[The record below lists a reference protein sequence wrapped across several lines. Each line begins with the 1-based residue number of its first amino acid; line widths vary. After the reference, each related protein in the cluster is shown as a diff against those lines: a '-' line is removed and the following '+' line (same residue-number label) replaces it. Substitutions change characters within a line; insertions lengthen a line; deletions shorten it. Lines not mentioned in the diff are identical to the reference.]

1 MPIAGGSRSRAAAA
15 FFLSFGVLLAAAA
28 ASAAGPAGT
37 PDDPAYLDQS
47 WSAADRSWFYTTS
60 QGSRLMPYD
69 WFLALEQPDSETPFR
84 ADGLARF
91 GYLPNPA
98 SRANPDGLPV
108 GFVRDNDVSGKGSW
122 VGMTCAACHTSQMD
136 FAGTTLQI
144 DGGPTNADMFAL
156 IRDLGTALGQ
166 TAAASTDPKFERF
179 ADKVLGT
186 AHTPAAANKLHGDLA
201 AFSADFADYVGHSRS
216 TTAVWGPARLDAF
229 GMIFNRATAIDL
241 RAAGNNHE
249 PNAPVSYPFLWDTS
263 WHDKVQWNGSA
274 PNDLEFE
281 RLARNVGEVLGVFA
295 QTDIKKTFP
304 APLFFWTSAK
314 RLNLLLLE
322 DRLTKLRSPQ
332 WPERLAAIDHEVK
345 AAAGKEL
352 YRTHCSSCH
361 DIVPRDQP
369 NRRVEVT
376 MTPLAEIETD
386 PKMAENAVTL
396 TSKSGVLEGVRM
408 PLIPFL
414 VPPLQETEPS
424 VNLVV
429 HIVIGAILAP
439 PDWLTLPP
447 TLSSADSAVARAIAT
462 GRVTLAAVPHDLHNL
477 AQNSLYKRAQDYLE
491 KRRGLNPLAYKARPL
506 DGIWATA
513 PYLHNGSVPNLYQ
526 LLLPAAQRAS
536 GGAAAQCPSPP
547 CRDATFFVG
556 SRVFDPVNVGFR
568 YDEAAG
574 GFKFDTAIPGNWNSG
589 HDGPEYG
596 TSTLTEEQ
604 RWQLVEYLKT
614 L

>member
-1 MPIAGGSRSRAAAA
+1 MRVVGASRPSAAAV
-15 FFLSFGVLLAAAA
+15 FLLFLAVMLTTVAAAA
-28 ASAAGPAGT
+28 ASPAGT
-37 PDDPAYLDQS
+37 PADPVYVDQA
-47 WSAADRSWFYTTS
+47 WSPADRSWFYTTS

-69 WFLALEQPDSETPFR
+69 WFLALEEPDSATPFR

-91 GYLPNPA
+91 GYLPNPP
-98 SRANPDGLPV
+98 SPDNRDGLPV
-108 GFVRDNDVSGKGSW
+108 GFVRDNDIGGGKPW
-122 VGMTCAACHTSQMD
+122 VGMTCAACHTSQVD
-136 FAGTTLQI
+136 FAGTALQI

-156 IRDLGTALGQ
+156 IRDLGKALAQ
-166 TAAASTDPKFERF
+166 TASNEADSKFQRF
-179 ADKVLGT
+179 ADKVLGS
-186 AHTPAAANKLHGDLA
+186 AHTPADADALHGDLA
-201 AFSADFADYVGHSRS
+201 TFSADFTEYVGHSTS
-216 TTAVWGPARLDAF
+216 TTTVWGPARLDAF

-241 RAAGNNHE
+241 RDAGNNHE

-295 QTDIKKTFP
+295 QTDIQHTFP
-304 APLFFWTSAK
+304 PPLFFWTSAN

-322 DRLTKLRSPQ
+322 DRLKKLRSPQ
-332 WPERLAAIDHEVK
+332 WPQSLAAIDPVK
-345 AAAGKEL
+345 REAGKAL
-352 YRTHCSSCH
+352 YQTHCRSCH
-361 DIVPRDQP
+361 DIVARNEP

-376 MTPLAEIETD
+376 MTSLAEIRTD
-386 PKMAENAVTL
+386 PKMAENAVAL
-396 TSKSGVLEGVRM
+396 TSKSGVIEGVRM

-414 VPPLQETEPS
+414 VPPLKETEPS

-429 HIVIGAILAP
+429 HIVVGAILAP

-447 TLSSADSAVARAIAT
+447 SLSNADVAVAHAIST
-462 GRVTLAAVPHDLHNL
+462 GRVALAALPNDLHNL
-477 AQNSLYKRAQDYLE
+477 ARNSLYKQAQDYLA

-506 DGIWATA
+506 DGIWAAA

-526 LLLPAAQRAS
+526 LLLPAAQPVPGSADT
-536 GGAAAQCPSPP
+536 QCPTPP

-568 YDEAAG
+568 FDEAAG
-574 GFKFDTAIPGNWNSG
+574 GFKFDTSIPGNWNSG